1 MRDISGR
8 HFDCVILDE
17 AGQLTE
23 PAALGP
29 LLLGGSFIMVGDHF
43 QLPPLVISEQ
53 AKRGGMDIS
62 LFKRLAEAHPD
73 AVTWLDTQYRMNDDV
88 MAIANTLEYD
98 RKDRD
103 SVVIY
108 IQSYSVCTIQCVGTY
123 QRSEIIT
130 LRNEILHSET

>member
-1 MRDISGR
+1 
-8 HFDCVILDE
+8 
-17 AGQLTE
+17 
-23 PAALGP
+23 
-29 LLLGGSFIMVGDHF
+29 MVGDHF

-88 MAIANTLEYD
+88 MAIANTLEYE
-98 RKDRD
+98 RRTVTRL
-103 SVVIY
+103 SFIF
-108 IQSYSVCTIQCVGTY
+108 SHIQCVGTY

-130 LRNEILHSET
+130 LRNEILHTET

>member
-1 MRDISGR
+1 MVLWCCGAMVLCPDSNVDATREVIEQKRLVGATCLGLRDIGGR

-23 PAALGP
+23 PVALGP

-88 MAIANTLEYD
+88 MAIANTLEYER
-98 RKDRD
+98 RK
-103 SVVIY
+103 
-108 IQSYSVCTIQCVGTY
+108 Q
-123 QRSEIIT
+123 
-130 LRNEILHSET
+130 